1 MKRYAQYMISDS
13 KLDWKEKGKQR
24 INLNKIMANLIE
36 IEEPYIQ
43 NESDPNNFFST
54 GFTESSFSQYG

>member
-1 MKRYAQYMISDS
+1 MISDS

-43 NESDPNNFFST
+43 NESDPKSSNNFFST
-54 GFTESSFSQYG
+54 GFTESSFNQYG